1 MLIEKTISWT
11 AVAAIVVF
19 SLTQLVSLISAIVKR
34 RRERQHLKT
43 AIYAELNQIVA
54 QSGEASSTR
63 NFNDFVDRCTIER
76 LNAYALP
83 LYNSRLFDSF
93 AERLPSLRSDLVEKI
108 VEAYGLLARMNG
120 LIEHF
125 KSKEFLGADEAAQD
139 SMKGILKNTNFDLHK
154 CVEELL
160 PLLRK

>member
-1 MLIEKTISWT
+1 MLIEKTVSWT

-19 SLTQLVSLISAIVKR
+19 SLTQIVSLISAMMKMY
-34 RRERQHLKT
+34 RERQHLKT
-43 AIYAELNQIVA
+43 AIYAELNQIVT
-54 QSGEASSTR
+54 QSGEASCTS
-63 NFNDFVDRCTIER
+63 NFNEFVDRCTIER

-93 AERLPSLRSDLVEKI
+93 AERLPLLRSNLVEKI

-125 KSKEFLGADEAAQD
+125 KSKEFLTAEEVAQD
-139 SMKGILKNTNFDLHK
+139 SMKGILKTTNSDLHR
-154 CVEELL
+154 CVKELL
-160 PLLRK
+160 PLLKT